1 MKTAG
6 VLAVS
11 MSASG
16 FAMATIAQGKSPDE
30 SALRT
35 GASESLD
42 QPLSDDLDDIVEF
55 NEEEE

>member
-30 SALRT
+30 SALRS
-35 GASESLD
+35 GAMDNLN

-55 NEEEE
+55 NDEEE

>member
-1 MKTAG
+1 MKTTG

-35 GASESLD
+35 SGSL
-42 QPLSDDLDDIVEF
+42 QPTLSDELDELVDAAA
-55 NEEEE
+55 EEEE

>member
-16 FAMATIAQGKSPDE
+16 FAMATIARGKVPDE
-30 SALRT
+30 SALR
-35 GASESLD
+35 AEADQDLN
-42 QPLSDDLDDIVEF
+42 QPLSDDLDDIVDV
-55 NEEEE
+55 NDEEE